1 MKVALAAMAV
11 YFIIGIIGM
20 MLFQSGA
27 LVWWL
32 TLLVGVIAYC
42 TRLIVAEIDGLRR
55 EIRGEAP
62 PPSEPPLSERL
73 TQDRDE
79 TQN

>member
-1 MKVALAAMAV
+1 M
-11 YFIIGIIGM
+11 
-20 MLFQSGA
+20 
-27 LVWWL
+27 
-32 TLLVGVIAYC
+32 IAYC

-62 PPSEPPLSERL
+62 PPSEPPLSELL